1 MIARLIIPA
10 VAGLCLTA
18 DFLSKQW
25 ARNNLQLGSSQTFIP
40 GVLNFT
46 LTSNT
51 GAAFSLGAGNGDFMF
66 MLALLMTG
74 LISAWII
81 KRELSS
87 DPPINLE
94 RIGLGCILGGAIGNL
109 LDRFILGRVTDF
121 LEFAFVSFPVFNVAD
136 SLIDI
141 GIGLM
146 LIAALTQS
154 RPKEEPQAAVA
165 TTGEAA
171 PKNDVAGDVAD
182 RV

>member
-18 DFLSKQW
+18 DYLSKQW
-25 ARNNLQLGSSQTFIP
+25 ARDNLQLGVSQPFIP
-40 GVLNFT
+40 QVLNFT

-51 GAAFSLGAGNGDFMF
+51 GAAFSLGAGNGNVMF

-74 LISAWII
+74 VISAWII
-81 KRELSS
+81 KRELSG

-109 LDRFILGRVTDF
+109 VDRVVEGRVTDF

-154 RPKEEPQAAVA
+154 RKEAQTAGA
-165 TTGEAA
+165 TASEGTA
-171 PKNDVAGDVAD
+171 KNDVAGDVAD